1 MSPTLTTA
9 NINNENAQQI
19 LPMLR
24 LAFDASRDNKA
35 VTESNLN
42 EDTVPAL
49 LKAVAYADNDF
60 RAEIENVLVQLGPTV
75 APVML
80 DALVNNNNAQVAS
93 VAAMVLIRIGQPVE
107 SEILNV
113 YRQNQNTAYQWRF
126 DFLMTQLRLNL
137 PALAV

>member
-80 DALVNNNNAQVAS
+80 DALVHNNNAQVAS